1 MNFQITAI
9 CNFVVNN
16 LPVDVAPLRAKTSA
30 DTVMGISA
38 SIYVWDGH
46 FYY

>member
-1 MNFQITAI
+1 MNFQIKAK

-16 LPVDVAPLRAKTSA
+16 LPLDGATFRAKTSA